1 MIRKIKEYLDH
12 LGYYKSSKQARNT
25 FLGVILVKFGTGA
38 IGIWGIIN
46 IYFFSF
52 YKQNDD
58 NLRMSEFVF
67 LITFAAIPM
76 SVIAIFSVR
85 IAQMYGFEKIIRS
98 AMIINPISIMLGST
112 QDNFYT
118 FALFNTFIAS
128 ICFGST
134 VMPILYCLWSHFPTK
149 TGNTTGVALASFGL
163 ATFFYSIF
171 ATYIV
176 NPQNL
181 PATIEYIEGQ
191 QTYYLFEEAV
201 NQNVPSMVFWIGFVQ
216 MLFCIPGAFLI
227 SNNKE
232 SETLLNEENQ
242 EEEEQ
247 ELEMNLLGSSFEKN
261 IVVQQEEQKYNQF
274 QQGVMVLEQQNSH
287 QLFNNQ
293 PNLQKQSSERISS
306 TPSNK
311 QKKKSFSQQYLL
323 EWHAQVLDSQFSNN
337 SNEKRQSNQQIASLQ
352 QIPQG
357 NILNQQNTS
366 IKVLQD
372 KQLQQSTVKQNRD
385 SPKQEQQC
393 KVKQQEQNQ
402 ESNYQKQQ
410 QNSVM
415 EHKQQQQHT
424 QQKQDSILQFESN
437 CSFHSDLTLMDA
449 IKSKPFKIIYVSTF
463 LLSCF
468 SLFISINFKTY
479 GLTKINDDHFL
490 TYIITFSTLISSISN
505 IGWGYLVDKYN
516 FKTVYLRLIIV
527 ILAAGFLFP
536 IFSDSKLGF
545 YIFFQILSASE
556 RGLYTIIGPGLVKI
570 FGMKLGAE
578 LFPVKST
585 SFFLALV
592 VLPVIQFFL
601 LKFFD
606 YDDTI
611 HFLLIGI
618 VASYFLSNQL
628 QQQYDFRDI
637 NKQGKKKIIA

>member
-1 MIRKIKEYLDH
+1 MIKKVKEYLDH
-12 LGYYKSSKQARNT
+12 LGYFKASKEARNT

-85 IAQMYGFEKIIRS
+85 IAQIYGFEKIIRS

-191 QTYYLFEEAV
+191 QTYYLFEEVV
-201 NQNVPSMVFWIGFVQ
+201 NQNVPSMVFWIGFIQ
-216 MLFCIPGAFLI
+216 LLFCIPGAFLI

-232 SETLLNEENQ
+232 SESLLNEEN
-242 EEEEQ
+242 EENDEKD
-247 ELEMNLLGSSFEKN
+247 LEMNLLGSSFEKN
-261 IVVQQEEQKYNQF
+261 IVVQEEEYKYNQF
-274 QQGVMVLEQQNSH
+274 QQGVMILEQQNSH

-293 PNLQKQSSERISS
+293 QNQQKQNSDRKISS

-311 QKKKSFSQQYLL
+311 QRKKSISQQYLL
-323 EWHAQVLDSQFSNN
+323 EWHAQVLHTQFSNN
-337 SNEKRQSNQQIASLQ
+337 SADKVQSNQQITSLN
-352 QIPQG
+352 QIPYE
-357 NILNQQNTS
+357 NNHKQQKTS
-366 IKVLQD
+366 ITKLQD
-372 KQLQQSTVKQNRD
+372 KQFQQTANQISD
-385 SPKQEQQC
+385 SPQQAQQY

-402 ESNYQKQQ
+402 EFKDQNQEQNQVIEHNQQ
-410 QNSVM
+410 QND
-415 EHKQQQQHT
+415 

-437 CSFHSDLTLMDA
+437 CTFHSDLTLMDA

-516 FKTVYLRLIIV
+516 FKLVYLRLILV

-536 IFSDSKLGF
+536 IFSDSKIGF

-592 VLPVIQFFL
+592 VLPVIQFFM

-606 YDDTI
+606 YDETI
-611 HFLLIGI
+611 HILLVGI

-628 QQQYDFRDI
+628 QQQYDFRNI
-637 NKQGKKKIIA
+637 TYQEKQKNRV

>member
-12 LGYYKSSKQARNT
+12 LGYFQASKEARNT
-25 FLGVILVKFGTGA
+25 FIGVILVKFGTGA

-58 NLRMSEFVF
+58 SLRMSEFVF

-191 QTYYLFEEAV
+191 QTYYLFEEVV

-216 MLFCIPGAFLI
+216 LLFCIPGAFLI

-232 SETLLNEENQ
+232 SETLLNEEN
-242 EEEEQ
+242 EEDVEKD
-247 ELEMNLLGSSFEKN
+247 LEMNLLGSSFEKN
-261 IVVQQEEQKYNQF
+261 VVVQEEENKYNQF
-274 QQGVMVLEQQNSH
+274 QQGITILEQQDSH

-293 PNLQKQSSERISS
+293 LNQNKKSSQRISS

-337 SNEKRQSNQQIASLQ
+337 PNEKAQSNQQITSLQ
-352 QIPQG
+352 QIPQESS
-357 NILNQQNTS
+357 INQQNSSMT
-366 IKVLQD
+366 IQKD
-372 KQLQQSTVKQNRD
+372 KQQQQTINQKKDNPQQS
-385 SPKQEQQC
+385 QQC

-402 ESNYQKQQ
+402 EIKDQINH

-415 EHKQQQQHT
+415 EYKQQQQAH
-424 QQKQDSILQFESN
+424 QKQDSIVQFESN
-437 CSFHSDLTLMDA
+437 CSFHTDLTLMDA

-516 FKTVYLRLIIV
+516 FKTVYLRLILV

-592 VLPVIQFFL
+592 ILPIIQFFM

-611 HFLLIGI
+611 HILLAGI
-618 VASYFLSNQL
+618 VSAYFLSNQL
-628 QQQYDFRDI
+628 QQQYDFRNVSKLEK
-637 NKQGKKKIIA
+637 NKNIV